1 MNHFSSIATKRV
13 DPLRPDDLGR
23 TQAAMTSN
31 VRFDGPIA
39 RVFFRFTHWER
50 RNTNLAA
57 PIGQN
62 GGAVPA
68 SSLVESA
75 GTPTPLAEAA

>member
-13 DPLRPDDLGR
+13 DPLRPDDLVR

-39 RVFFRFTHWER
+39 RVFFRLTHWER
-50 RNTNLAA
+50 NTDLAA
-57 PIGQN
+57 PIGQTR
-62 GGAVPA
+62 GARPA
-68 SSLVESA
+68 SSLVELA